1 MHRTDSSG
9 HVNGTFTDGNPAI
22 GQQATQVSA
31 AWLNDIQENVAQVIE
46 QSGLDLVKGD
56 GFQLYDAIIALLAG
70 VVGTGG
76 GSVPTTRN
84 VATAGLAS
92 GGGNLA
98 ADRTITVPK
107 ATPAEAAAGV
117 RDDVAVTPLGLA
129 GLIAVTGAAGVLV
142 FKAGPFVLQAFSGVV
157 SSNGTT
163 ILTLPESFPA
173 ECVAALV
180 TGGNPSSGAQDNNPF
195 VIGQGLSNVS
205 IFNSED
211 MAIAVRVI
219 AVGR

>member
-1 MHRTDSSG
+1 MHRTDGQG
-9 HVNGTFTDGNPAI
+9 HVNGQFTEGNPAD
-22 GQQATQVSA
+22 GQQATQVTA
-31 AWLNDIQENVAQVIE
+31 AWLNDIQNNVAHVIE
-46 QSGLDLVKGD
+46 QAGIELAKGD
-56 GFQLYDAIIALLAG
+56 AEQLYDAIIALLAG

-76 GSVPTTRN
+76 GAVPTTRQ
-84 VATAGLAS
+84 VLAGGLAS

-98 ADRTITVPK
+98 ADRTITVTK

-129 GLIAVTGAAGVLV
+129 GLISVTGAAGVLV

-173 ECVAALV
+173 ECVGAWV
-180 TGGNPSSGAQDNNPF
+180 SGGNTSSGAQDNNPF
-195 VIGQGLSNVS
+195 VSGQGLSNVS
-205 IFNSED
+205 IYNSED
-211 MAIAVRVI
+211 MSLAVRVLAI
-219 AVGR
+219 GR